1 MANPTTRIAAVSQTT
16 TVEAFVTDRQLFWA
30 SFTRFAT
37 RAVVVVVILVALL
50 AITLV

>member
-1 MANPTTRIAAVSQTT
+1 MADPMNRIATTGPT
-16 TVEAFVTDRQLFWA
+16 TVEAFVTDRQVFWA

-37 RAVVVVVILVALL
+37 RAVVAVVILVILM